1 MDNIKEEIRYNRR
14 DLMKL
19 YKISRYTLNDWI
31 ENRGLNLIEISS
43 HSQYISKLDLTEWEN
58 KMKKNKNKN
67 KLINV

>member
-19 YKISRYTLNDWI
+19 YNISRYTLNDWI

-43 HSQYISKLDLTEWEN
+43 HSQYISKSDLTEWEN
-58 KMKKNKNKN
+58 KMKKDNE
-67 KLINV
+67 LINS

>member
-43 HSQYISKLDLTEWEN
+43 HSQYISKSDLTEWEN
-58 KMKKNKNKN
+58 KMKKDNE
-67 KLINV
+67 LINS